1 MTDRI
6 LVVDDSST
14 IRHLL
19 TFALKQDGY
28 DVEAAVD
35 GGAALDL
42 IRAQP
47 PDLVITDA
55 TMPRLSGY
63 DLCRQVRSDSELAS
77 QPHFIMI
84 TDSGQEV
91 DRERAEQA
99 GVDEFMTKPFS
110 PSALRDRVRQ
120 ILEGR

>member
-1 MTDRI
+1 MTPRV

-19 TFALKQDGY
+19 TFALKEDGY
-28 DVEAAVD
+28 DVRAAVD
-35 GGAALDL
+35 GTDGLAAV
-42 IRAQP
+42 REQV

-55 TMPRLSGY
+55 VMPGLTGY
-63 DLCRQVRSDSELAS
+63 DFCRSVRSDPELAA

-84 TDSGQEV
+84 TDSGQEI

-110 PSALRDRVRQ
+110 PSALRARVRE
-120 ILEGR
+120 ILEAR

>member
-1 MTDRI
+1 MTARV

-19 TFALKQDGY
+19 TFALGQEGLE
-28 DVEAAVD
+28 VASASNGEEGLQA
-35 GGAALDL
+35 
-42 IRAQP
+42 IRERV

-55 TMPRLSGY
+55 VMPGLTGY
-63 DLCRQVRSDSELAS
+63 DLARELRDDPS
-77 QPHFIMI
+77 VSPRPHVIMI

-91 DRERAEQA
+91 DRERAEEA

-110 PSALRDRVRQ
+110 PSALRARVRE
-120 ILEGR
+120 ILDGR